1 MSTLLFIILGIPL
14 IEIFIMIKIGG
25 IIGAFNTLLF
35 ILFTAVTGVYFA
47 KLEGLNELKSAVTKT
62 LRNEVP
68 FYELVSGAALMFA
81 ALLLIIPGFLTDIIG
96 FLLIIPFTRK
106 FVIKLIAKRQKKNSN
121 FIDGEYEDINDDK

>member
-1 MSTLLFIILGIPL
+1 MSTLLFIIVGIPL

-47 KLEGLNELKSAVTKT
+47 KLEGLNELKSAITKT

-81 ALLLIIPGFLTDIIG
+81 ALLLIIPGFVTDIVG

-106 FVIKLIAKRQKKNSN
+106 FLIKLITKKQKKNIN
-121 FIDGEYEDINDDK
+121 FIDGEYEEINDDK

>member
-96 FLLIIPFTRK
+96 VLLIIPFTRK
-106 FVIKLIAKRQKKNSN
+106 FIIKLIAKRQKKNSN

>member
-106 FVIKLIAKRQKKNSN
+106 FIIKLIAKRQKK
-121 FIDGEYEDINDDK
+121 K

>member
-81 ALLLIIPGFLTDIIG
+81 ALLLIIPGFATDLVG
-96 FLLIIPFTRK
+96 LLIIFPLTRK
-106 FVIKLIAKRQKKNSN
+106 IFFKSFSKKYSTNKNNKKN
-121 FIDGEYEDINDDK
+121 FD